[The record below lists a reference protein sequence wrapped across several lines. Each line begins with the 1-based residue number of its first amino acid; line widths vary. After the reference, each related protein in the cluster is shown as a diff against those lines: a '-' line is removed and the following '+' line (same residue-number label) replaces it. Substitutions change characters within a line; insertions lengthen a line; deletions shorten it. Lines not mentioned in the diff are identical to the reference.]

1 MVKVS
6 AEDRLGCKC
15 QPLTLKVFV
24 VFLSAF
30 FENSLAKER
39 LPHSVSC
46 EKLHLE
52 SDSGNIFCFF
62 TFVRMFTCPRRA

>member
-1 MVKVS
+1 MFSRPLSSSLLKLPIIARSSNMVKVS

-39 LPHSVSC
+39 LP
-46 EKLHLE
+46 
-52 SDSGNIFCFF
+52 
-62 TFVRMFTCPRRA
+62 R

>member
-39 LPHSVSC
+39 LP
-46 EKLHLE
+46 
-52 SDSGNIFCFF
+52 
-62 TFVRMFTCPRRA
+62 R

>member
-1 MVKVS
+1 MFSRPLSSSFLKLPIIARSSNMVKVS

-39 LPHSVSC
+39 LP
-46 EKLHLE
+46 
-52 SDSGNIFCFF
+52 
-62 TFVRMFTCPRRA
+62 R

>member
-6 AEDRLGCKC
+6 AEDGLGCKC

-39 LPHSVSC
+39 LP
-46 EKLHLE
+46 
-52 SDSGNIFCFF
+52 
-62 TFVRMFTCPRRA
+62 R

>member
-30 FENSLAKER
+30 FDNSLTKKPR
-39 LPHSVSC
+39 PH
-46 EKLHLE
+46 
-52 SDSGNIFCFF
+52 
-62 TFVRMFTCPRRA
+62 